1 MNPYAK
7 KRVAISNPYAK
18 KNSSST
24 HVTNNNNINNAV
36 ITPKAIKRSTATTA
50 STNNVSNDVNSNRQ
64 INNNRGGAAGA
75 TVAAPRPKNN
85 PYATTARSNSSNVT
99 LLTKAVTPTPKKQ
112 KLQSQQQHQQHGQS
126 ASKSVPSRQA
136 TAAVKVGGGATTA
149 ATKKAV
155 IKNPINNSTIPRQHI
170 ITNKQQQHHQQQQRQ
185 QNHHQQ
191 SNITKA
197 SNNTI
202 TRPTSL
208 KQSLKSQIAQIKR
221 RKQLLVQQRHDE
233 KQRKLRQIEQ
243 AKLRKQQEHE
253 AKLRLQKQQR
263 HEVQCTL
270 NHIMSRVESRMTME
284 QTKFGLNGS
293 NIHYH
298 IGETMEY
305 IVNNIELVDLQMKR
319 KVREEKLRLKRIE
332 KQRKRD
338 VYDCLLDLVTGVE
351 RRIYGVSSQE
361 MLIQQQQQQQ
371 QMKMRQMMVQQ
382 QQMYTQQQQ
391 TGMIV
396 PPYNNGPCYLPPGST
411 TNAMQYPVPM
421 TMPGMQQHPN
431 NNNGLLPY
439 SQRNYALPPTQSVK
453 PMAKTAIVATTAK
466 AANKPLVLSA
476 HALTNPHSP
485 YVATHQ
491 LINGHICVMKKEV
504 KDSFGVTLRYESRSV
519 LVPRSEDVGQNDIG
533 VLSVATAVVSGV
545 QATTTGVTLPTA
557 TEKKPRRK
565 REMFGCL
572 VVVEATKARVS
583 APAPEAATTNNE
595 SQRTSLQPGDVILSI
610 NDRDVGGMTF
620 TQACQYI
627 STSSV
632 RCSNTGEIR
641 CLLTVARR
649 KVPLPLP
656 ATSALVTGARGVVLG
671 NSSTNLLL
679 PTAISTPTIPL
690 IPFNIFGGKV
700 IGDFTPSEWCALI
713 RGYSTISRSLTTGMA
728 LLPVL
733 NKNVCTT
740 MKQDG
745 VYMKFLSQRSV
756 DSMTAKMAYEG
767 RRVDGEVRKMATEY
781 WEAAWE
787 AETKID
793 ADNGNNSLVENYLTD
808 AQRSLLRSKARPSKG
823 CKCGSQSH
831 NFVNDP
837 KCVLYRD
844 VKQFCAQNSINIEEE
859 KKGKGKK
866 ISTKGKGRLEAAY
879 IRRFNQLRAE
889 TAATKEEAEFV
900 LKMEQNQSLGMKKA
914 VFAPSSL
921 CTIVLS
927 AVATVMDRI
936 PKEYLLDSEKAEVV
950 EEKANMVIESKP
962 DDDKDE
968 VSKLSLDSDDDDSD
982 DEDMP
987 LNALLLKP
995 QPSLKRAAADN
1006 SKKLPS
1012 PKRHKQ
1018 AEADATS
1025 NNQAKSKAVPSGYVL
1040 GEILHYISKTYGH
1053 LFLEPSHSNYAWQQ
1067 RHRSVIRSP
1076 LSKEVMFKGN
1086 PRKPGTLSFENLR
1099 FVLTEERLARLKDNW
1114 LNPDNLRLPPQSTM
1128 ERWNDEWTVAHLSS
1142 DTVTG
1147 VAHEINVLEN
1157 LGILEIYKNGTIVL
1171 AQGWERRIPHMILN
1185 EMKDMWGSDMD
1196 VNNLHCIHERVIS
1209 SLEDVW
1215 EYSGDEEGWRFESGD
1230 LDDELVFEDEEYELR
1245 RQIFLENYDGF
1256 VNSTKGVGNFGI

>member
-1 MNPYAK
+1 
-7 KRVAISNPYAK
+7 
-18 KNSSST
+18 
-24 HVTNNNNINNAV
+24 
-36 ITPKAIKRSTATTA
+36 
-50 STNNVSNDVNSNRQ
+50 
-64 INNNRGGAAGA
+64 
-75 TVAAPRPKNN
+75 
-85 PYATTARSNSSNVT
+85 
-99 LLTKAVTPTPKKQ
+99 
-112 KLQSQQQHQQHGQS
+112 
-126 ASKSVPSRQA
+126 
-136 TAAVKVGGGATTA
+136 
-149 ATKKAV
+149 
-155 IKNPINNSTIPRQHI
+155 
-170 ITNKQQQHHQQQQRQ
+170 
-185 QNHHQQ
+185 
-191 SNITKA
+191 
-197 SNNTI
+197 
-202 TRPTSL
+202 
-208 KQSLKSQIAQIKR
+208 
-221 RKQLLVQQRHDE
+221 
-233 KQRKLRQIEQ
+233 
-243 AKLRKQQEHE
+243 
-253 AKLRLQKQQR
+253 
-263 HEVQCTL
+263 
-270 NHIMSRVESRMTME
+270 
-284 QTKFGLNGS
+284 
-293 NIHYH
+293 
-298 IGETMEY
+298 
-305 IVNNIELVDLQMKR
+305 
-319 KVREEKLRLKRIE
+319 
-332 KQRKRD
+332 
-338 VYDCLLDLVTGVE
+338 
-351 RRIYGVSSQE
+351 
-361 MLIQQQQQQQ
+361 
-371 QMKMRQMMVQQ
+371 
-382 QQMYTQQQQ
+382 
-391 TGMIV
+391 
-396 PPYNNGPCYLPPGST
+396 
-411 TNAMQYPVPM
+411 M

-431 NNNGLLPY
+431 NLPY
-439 SQRNYALPPTQSVK
+439 PQLNYALPPTQMSTTAK
-453 PMAKTAIVATTAK
+453 PMAAASVVATTVK
-466 AANKPLVLSA
+466 TANKPLVLSA
-476 HALTNPHSP
+476 HALANPYSP

-504 KDSFGVTLRYESRSV
+504 KDSFGVTLRYESKSV
-519 LVPRSEDVGQNDIG
+519 LVPSSGKNGVG
-533 VLSVATAVVSGV
+533 VLSFATAASSSGV
-545 QATTTGVTLPTA
+545 SATTAGVTLPTA

-565 REMFGCL
+565 RETFGCL
-572 VVVEATKARVS
+572 VVVEATKARIS
-583 APAPEAATTNNE
+583 APAATAATATNNE
-595 SQRTSLQPGDVILSI
+595 SQRTSLQPGDIILSI

-656 ATSALVTGARGVVLG
+656 ATSSLVTGARGVALG
-671 NSSTNLLL
+671 NTSTNLLL
-679 PTAISTPTIPL
+679 PTATSTPTIPL
-690 IPFNIFGGKV
+690 IPFTVFGGKV

-728 LLPVL
+728 LLPVS
-733 NKNVCTT
+733 NKDVCTT

-745 VYMKFLSQRSV
+745 VYMKFLNQRSV
-756 DSMTAKMAYEG
+756 ESMTAKMAHEG
-767 RRVDGEVRKMATEY
+767 GRVNGEVRQMATEY
-781 WEAAWE
+781 WKAAWE

-793 ADNGNNSLVENYLTD
+793 ADNENNSLVEYYLTD

-831 NFVNDP
+831 TFVNDP

-859 KKGKGKK
+859 KKSKGKK

-921 CTIVLS
+921 CIIVLS

-936 PKEYLLDSEKAEVV
+936 PKEYLLEVEKAEVA
-950 EEKANMVIESKP
+950 EEKANMAIESKP

-968 VSKLSLDSDDDDSD
+968 VNKPSLDSDEDDSD

-1018 AEADATS
+1018 AEAETTS
-1025 NNQAKSKAVPSGYVL
+1025 NNQAKSKAIPSTYVL
-1040 GEILHYISKTYGH
+1040 GEILQYISKTYGH
-1053 LFLEPSHSNYAWQQ
+1053 LFLEPSHANYAWQQ
-1067 RHRSVIRSP
+1067 RTRSVIKTP

-1099 FVLTEERLARLKDNW
+1099 FVLTEKRLARLKDNW
-1114 LNPDNLRLPPQSTM
+1114 LNPDKLKLPPQSTM
-1128 ERWNDEWTVAHLSS
+1128 ESWNDEWTIAHLSS

-1157 LGILEIYKNGTIVL
+1157 LGILEINQNGTIVL
-1171 AQGWERRIPHMILN
+1171 AKGWERRVPHMILN
-1185 EMKDMWGSDMD
+1185 EMKDTWGSDMD

-1230 LDDELVFEDEEYELR
+1230 LDDDLVFEDEEYELR